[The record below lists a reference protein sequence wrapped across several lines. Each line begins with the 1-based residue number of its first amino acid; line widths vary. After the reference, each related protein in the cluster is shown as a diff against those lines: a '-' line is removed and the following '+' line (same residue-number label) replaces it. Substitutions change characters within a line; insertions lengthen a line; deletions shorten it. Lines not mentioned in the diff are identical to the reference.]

1 MQYVD
6 EPLGYFTVK
15 NTAIAEY
22 ISPNAA
28 SLIVS
33 KGIHQFGLIRP
44 PQLSSLTVIILC
56 DGNAYHSN
64 RKRPHIY
71 LINKDSSQGVGVAL
85 VSARLMANPE
95 IKYRHLGV
103 LLFKVVPLTTF

>member
-1 MQYVD
+1 MLPPSNQVLAVGLIIILSLRTVIINVITQLQYVD

-33 KGIHQFGLIRP
+33 RRIHQFGLIRP
-44 PQLSSLTVIILC
+44 PPTLFFDSHHSL
-56 DGNAYHSN
+56 
-64 RKRPHIY
+64 
-71 LINKDSSQGVGVAL
+71 
-85 VSARLMANPE
+85 
-95 IKYRHLGV
+95 
-103 LLFKVVPLTTF
+103 

>member
-1 MQYVD
+1 MLPPSNQVLDVGLIIFFSLRTVIINLITQLQYVD

-33 KGIHQFGLIRP
+33 NQFGLIRP
-44 PQLSSLTVIILC
+44 PSTFFFDNHHSL
-56 DGNAYHSN
+56 
-64 RKRPHIY
+64 
-71 LINKDSSQGVGVAL
+71 
-85 VSARLMANPE
+85 
-95 IKYRHLGV
+95 
-103 LLFKVVPLTTF
+103 

>member
-1 MQYVD
+1 MLPPSNQVLDVGLIIVFHSLTIINLITQLQYVD

-33 KGIHQFGLIRP
+33 NQFGLIGP
-44 PQLSSLTVIILC
+44 PSTFFFDNHHSL
-56 DGNAYHSN
+56 
-64 RKRPHIY
+64 
-71 LINKDSSQGVGVAL
+71 
-85 VSARLMANPE
+85 
-95 IKYRHLGV
+95 
-103 LLFKVVPLTTF
+103 

>member
-1 MQYVD
+1 MLPPSNQVLDVGHRIIFSLRTVIINVITQVQYVD

-33 KGIHQFGLIRP
+33 KGNLQFALIRP
-44 PQLSSLTVIILC
+44 PPTFFVDSHNSL
-56 DGNAYHSN
+56 
-64 RKRPHIY
+64 
-71 LINKDSSQGVGVAL
+71 
-85 VSARLMANPE
+85 
-95 IKYRHLGV
+95 
-103 LLFKVVPLTTF
+103 

>member
-1 MQYVD
+1 MLPPSNQVLDVSFIIIFSLRTVIINVITHLQYVD

-33 KGIHQFGLIRP
+33 NQFGLIGP
-44 PQLSSLTVIILC
+44 PSTFFFDNHHSL
-56 DGNAYHSN
+56 
-64 RKRPHIY
+64 
-71 LINKDSSQGVGVAL
+71 
-85 VSARLMANPE
+85 
-95 IKYRHLGV
+95 
-103 LLFKVVPLTTF
+103 